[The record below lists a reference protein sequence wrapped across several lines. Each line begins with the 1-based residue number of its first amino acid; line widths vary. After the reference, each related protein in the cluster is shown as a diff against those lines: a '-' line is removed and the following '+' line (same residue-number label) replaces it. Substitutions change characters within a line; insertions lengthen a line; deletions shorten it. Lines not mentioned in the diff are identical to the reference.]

1 MATTTKKTTSKTTR
15 KAPVKK
21 AATTTTKKAPAKKLA
36 VKKAPAKSTAS
47 KTTVR
52 TVKKAAASAKARSS
66 KKTMAMPSFRPV
78 RQQEKFLTFRITHQ
92 TVYWLILSCI
102 VIGLAVWV
110 LAISIRVQ
118 NIYDQIDAT
127 NNRAMNMQ
135 QLNDLQMKI
144 KQANK

>member
-1 MATTTKKTTSKTTR
+1 MATTTKKTTAKTIR

-21 AATTTTKKAPAKKLA
+21 AAVTTTKKAPAKKPA

-52 TVKKAAASAKARSS
+52 TVKKAAAPAKARAS
-66 KKTMAMPSFRPV
+66 KKTTSMQSFRPV

-92 TVYWLILSCI
+92 TVYWLVLSCI

-127 NNRAMNMQ
+127 NSRAMNMQ
-135 QLNDLQMKI
+135 HLSEVQMKA
-144 KQANK
+144 KQASN